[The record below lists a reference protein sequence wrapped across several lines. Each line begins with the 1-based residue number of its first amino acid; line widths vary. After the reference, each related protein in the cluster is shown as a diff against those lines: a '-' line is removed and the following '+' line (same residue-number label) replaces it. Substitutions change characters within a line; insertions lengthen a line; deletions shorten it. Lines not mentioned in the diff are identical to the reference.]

1 MSIRLSKACKDL
13 NVGMTTAVEFL
24 AKKGHKI
31 VVDPNLKLSDDLH
44 LLLAK
49 EFNKDMALKMES
61 ERLSLER
68 HLKEKSD
75 SVAIEGYNHPKP
87 VEKPIETIPVAV
99 PEDKLPHFKSVGHI
113 DLDKKGIPVAEKVV
127 EKVEPVAEKPVE
139 IKPVETKSVETKPV
153 ETKPIEIEVPKQ
165 EKVVEKVVEPKK
177 VVEKVVE
184 KIIEEK
190 KPEVV
195 AQKQET
201 EEKNELKIA
210 LKKKDTSEKLPK
222 EKPVIS
228 TPKETAIEPKAEEKK
243 LDDKQVEVVEDE
255 IYSIARPTLD
265 KSPVVIG
272 TIDLNLINQ
281 STRPRPKTK
290 EQKKKEREEKSR
302 VFNESKLG
310 GDKKIILVKDGDAI
324 ASPSHPKK
332 KRERFNNQ
340 KVDITKVPQPNGP
353 TQGFAHPKKV
363 VPGANTAGKPN
374 RDHVKRNIKTV
385 VNEVDVQK
393 QIKETLARLSG
404 ANKKGKGSKYRRDK
418 RDNVSARQQEMAQR
432 EHDQESVIKLTE
444 FVTASEL
451 AVMMDVTVNQVIA
464 TCMSI
469 GLMVSINQ
477 RLDAETI
484 NIVAEEFGFTTEYV
498 SADVIEA
505 IGEEEID
512 NEADLVPRAPIVTVM
527 GHVDHGKTSL
537 LDYIRKANV
546 IAGEAGG
553 ITQHIGAYNVKLENG
568 QRITFLDTPGHE
580 AFTAMR
586 ARGAKVTDIV
596 IIIVAADDNVM
607 PQTIEAINHAS
618 AANVPIIFAINKVD
632 KIGADPEKIKATL
645 AQMNYLVEDWGGKYQ
660 SQDISAKKG
669 DGVAELLEKV
679 LLEAELL
686 ELKANPNK
694 RAIGSVIE
702 STLDKGRGFVSTIL
716 VHNGTLKQ
724 GDVVLAGT
732 YHGKVKAMF
741 NERNVRIQEV
751 KPGEPALIL
760 GLNGAPQAGDNFNVM
775 TTEQEARDI
784 ANKREQLQREQSIRT
799 KKHFT
804 LDELGRR
811 IALGDFKELNVI
823 VKGDV
828 DGSVEALA
836 DSLLKLSTEN
846 IQVNVIHKAVG
857 AISDSDI
864 LLAAA
869 SNAIICGFQVRPTT
883 TARKMADK
891 EEIDIRL
898 YSIIYDAIEEI
909 KSAMEGMLSP
919 EIKEEITAT
928 VEILE
933 VFNITKVGTI
943 AGCLVR
949 EGKIKRSNKIRII
962 RDGIVVYTGELDS
975 LKRFKDDVKEVGTNY
990 ECGLN
995 IKGYN
1000 DIRVGDMV
1008 ESFEETE
1015 VRKTL

>member
-13 NVGMTTAVEFL
+13 NVGMSTALEFL
-24 AKKGHKI
+24 AKKGHKLAH
-31 VVDPNLKLSDDLH
+31 DPNLKLEDDLH

-49 EFNKDMALKMES
+49 EFNKDMALKIES
-61 ERLSLER
+61 ERLSQER
-68 HLKEKSD
+68 HLKEKAAT
-75 SVAIEGYNHPKP
+75 VALDGYNTPKP
-87 VEKPIETIPVAV
+87 VEKHADSIHVTIS
-99 PEDKLPHFKSVGHI
+99 EDQLPHFKPVGHI
-113 DLDKKGIPVAEKVV
+113 DLEAKNKRQEIKTEVHIPKLIV
-127 EKVEPVAEKPVE
+127 EKPVVVEEE
-139 IKPVETKSVETKPV
+139 ITIKAEEPKVVLQEVKPEPKKEIVEIPV
-153 ETKPIEIEVPKQ
+153 PKPIIEQPVVVKQ
-165 EKVVEKVVEPKK
+165 PEKVVEKVVE
-177 VVEKVVE
+177 
-184 KIIEEK
+184 
-190 KPEVV
+190 
-195 AQKQET
+195 A
-201 EEKNELKIA
+201 
-210 LKKKDTSEKLPK
+210 PK
-222 EKPVIS
+222 E
-228 TPKETAIEPKAEEKK
+228 EP
-243 LDDKQVEVVEDE
+243 KQVEEPKVEFTKPILKAEVKPAEIENQVAELNVETKDNDHEEDE
-255 IYSIARPTLD
+255 VFSLARPTLD
-265 KSPVVIG
+265 IAPVVIG
-272 TIDLNLINQ
+272 TIDLELLNQ
-281 STRPRPKTK
+281 STRPKPKTK
-290 EQKKKEREEKSR
+290 EQKRREREDKNKIATDVKKPLIVGE
-302 VFNESKLG
+302 
-310 GDKKIILVKDGDAI
+310 KKILRSAAEVAADPNSG
-324 ASPSHPKK
+324 HPKK
-332 KRERFNNQ
+332 KRERFSNQ
-340 KVDITKVPQPNGP
+340 KVDITKVPQTTGP
-353 TQGFAHPKKV
+353 SQGLAHPKKV
-363 VPGANTAGKPN
+363 TPGTTGGGAGNANNKD
-374 RDHVKRNIKTV
+374 RFKKQIKTA

-432 EHDQESVIKLTE
+432 EHDEESVLKLTE
-444 FVTASEL
+444 FVTVSEL
-451 AVMMDVTVNQVIA
+451 AVMMDVSVNQVIG

-469 GLMVSINQ
+469 GMMVSINQ

-512 NEADLVPRAPIVTVM
+512 TEEDLLPRAPIVTVM

-553 ITQHIGAYNVKLENG
+553 ITQHIGAYNVQLENG
-568 QRITFLDTPGHE
+568 QKITFLDTPGHE

-586 ARGAKVTDIV
+586 ARGAKVTDLA

-607 PQTIEAINHAS
+607 PQTIEAINHAA
-618 AANVPIIFAINKVD
+618 AANVPMVFAINKVD
-632 KIGADPEKIKATL
+632 KPGANPEKIKETL

-660 SQDISAKKG
+660 SQDISAKQG
-669 DGVAELLEKV
+669 TGVAELLEKV
-679 LLEAELL
+679 LLEAEIL
-686 ELKANPNK
+686 ELRANPDK

-702 STLDKGRGFVSTIL
+702 STLDKGRGYVSTVL
-716 VHNGTLKQ
+716 VANGTLRQ

-732 YHGKVKAMF
+732 HFGKVKAMF
-741 NERNVRIQEV
+741 NERNQRITQA
-751 KPGEPALIL
+751 KPAEPVLIL

-775 TTEQEARDI
+775 SSEQEARQV

-811 IALGDFKELNVI
+811 IALGDFKELNII

-883 TARKMADK
+883 SARKIAEK

-909 KSAMEGMLSP
+909 KAAMEGMLSP

-928 VEILE
+928 VEIIE
-933 VFNITKVGTI
+933 VFKITKVGTV

-949 EGKIKRSNKIRII
+949 EGKIKRANKIRII

-1008 ESFEETE
+1008 ESYEETE